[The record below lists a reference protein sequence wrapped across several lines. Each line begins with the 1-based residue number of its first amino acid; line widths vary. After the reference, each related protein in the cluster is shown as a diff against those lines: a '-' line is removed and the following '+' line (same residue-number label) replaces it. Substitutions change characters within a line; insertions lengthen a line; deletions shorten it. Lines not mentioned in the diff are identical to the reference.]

1 MLYFDSD
8 YMAGAHPTVMQR
20 LVETN
25 MEHTVGYGCDQ
36 YTQQAKQLI
45 CKACNAPDARI
56 FFLTGGTQTNATII
70 DGILDR
76 HEGVLAAESSHINV
90 HEAGAIEATGHKV
103 LTLPQHEGKVWASEV
118 EQYIKTFYSDE
129 TYEHMVSPGMLY
141 ISFPTEYGTTY
152 SLSELEEL
160 SKVCHNAN
168 IPLFIDGARLGY
180 GLNAEGSDVTL
191 PDIARLSDVFYIGG
205 TKVGTL
211 FGEAVVITNPSILR
225 NMFPL
230 IKQHGALLAKG
241 RLLGLQFL
249 TLFENNLYNEISCH
263 AVELAIKLRHI
274 FNENGYNS
282 AVNSNT
288 NQQFFIL
295 PNTLIDRLKENV
307 SFELWGPRGETHST
321 VRFVVSWATSERDI
335 DELKI
340 ILEQCK

>member
-8 YMAGAHPTVMQR
+8 YMAGAHPMVMQR
-20 LVETN
+20 LIDTN

-45 CKACNAPDARI
+45 RKACNAPNARI

-76 HEGVLAAESSHINV
+76 HEGVLATESSHINV
-90 HEAGAIEATGHKV
+90 HEAGAIEATGHKI
-103 LTLPQHEGKVWASEV
+103 LTLPQHDGKVWASEV
-118 EQYIKTFYSDE
+118 KQYIKTFYSDE
-129 TYEHMVSPGMLY
+129 TYEHMVAPGMLY

-152 SLSELEEL
+152 SLSELEDL
-160 SKVCHNAN
+160 SNVCHKAN

-180 GLNAEGSDVTL
+180 GLNAEGGDVTL
-191 PDIARLSDVFYIGG
+191 PDIARLCDVFYIGG

-225 NMFPL
+225 NIFPL

-249 TLFENNLYNEISCH
+249 TLFENNLYNEISLH
-263 AVELAIKLRHI
+263 AVKLAIKLRQI
-274 FNENGYNS
+274 FIENGYIT

-295 PNTLIDRLKENV
+295 PNTLIDRLKENI
-307 SFELWGPRGETHST
+307 SFELWGPRGETHSI
-321 VRFVVSWATSERDI
+321 VRFVVSWATSEKNI
-335 DELKI
+335 DDLKI
-340 ILEQCK
+340 LLEQCK